1 MARDHARHAYGPAP
15 TLSLIQI
22 SGRLA
27 RLMEIYCNLGNVYD
41 FVWSVES
48 KFDVYEKESTRSF
61 QLLGEIE
68 EICDFEWCVKR
79 IFMNEVEEYISFI
92 IDMKI

>member
-1 MARDHARHAYGPAP
+1 M
-15 TLSLIQI
+15 
-22 SGRLA
+22 GRTF
-27 RLMEIYCNLGNVYD
+27 EIYCNLGNDYD